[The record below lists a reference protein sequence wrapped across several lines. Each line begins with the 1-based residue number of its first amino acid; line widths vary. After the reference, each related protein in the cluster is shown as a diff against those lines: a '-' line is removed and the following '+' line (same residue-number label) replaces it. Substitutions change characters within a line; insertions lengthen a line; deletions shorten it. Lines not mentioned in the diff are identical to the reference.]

1 MSFPKQSPFSKKPPF
16 STSLRP
22 RAARWSVAAVV
33 ALTPLA
39 LSVAPVAAAPLPTVV
54 LVHGAFAD
62 STGWNDVAANL
73 TARGYPVETFDNPLR
88 GPAYDSTLLE
98 QKLAGIEGPI
108 VLVGHSYGGVVISNT
123 DDPDVKANVYI
134 AAFAPDR
141 GEFVQGILNPLRFPG
156 SKLLP
161 PALQLKIVDD
171 AQAIGGKNLD
181 GYIAGEYFHGIFAQD
196 VDDATAADMFAHQQ
210 SAALWANLEPS
221 ATPTWTTRPNW
232 YLVSTQD
239 QVIPPDAQ
247 RFMADRAR
255 AHTTEIDA
263 SHASLVSRPDEVT
276 AVIVDAAGA

>member
-1 MSFPKQSPFSKKPPF
+1 MSIP
-16 STSLRP
+16 TLTRSL
-22 RAARWSVAAVV
+22 AARLCAATVIALGPI
-33 ALTPLA
+33 ALT
-39 LSVAPVAAAPLPTVV
+39 VAPATAAPLPTIV

-62 STGWNDVAANL
+62 STGWRDVAANL
-73 TARGYPVETFDNPLR
+73 TAQGYRVETFDNPLR
-88 GPAYDSTLLE
+88 GPAHDSTLLE
-98 QKLAGIEGPI
+98 QKLAGIDGPI

-123 DDPDVKANVYI
+123 DNPNVKANVYV

-141 GEFVQGILNPLRFPG
+141 GEFVQGIINPLRFPG

-161 PALQLKIVDD
+161 PALQLRVVDD

-181 GYIAGEYFHGIFAQD
+181 GYIAGDAFHSIFAQD
-196 VDDATAADMFAHQQ
+196 VSDTTAADMFAHQK

-221 ATPTWTTRPNW
+221 DTPTWTTRPNW

-247 RFMADRAR
+247 RFMASRAR

-263 SHASLVSRPDEVT
+263 SHASLVSRPDAVT
-276 AVIVDAAGA
+276 AVILDAARSAG